1 MVASSEG
8 GMDIEEV
15 AETNP
20 DAIVTEAMILKQ
32 VYNRS
37 KRNVLQKH

>member
-1 MVASSEG
+1 MGSEEG

-20 DAIVTEAMILKQ
+20 EKIFKEVIDPVTGLQ
-32 VYNRS
+32 PS
-37 KRNVLQKH
+37 KHVAWHLI